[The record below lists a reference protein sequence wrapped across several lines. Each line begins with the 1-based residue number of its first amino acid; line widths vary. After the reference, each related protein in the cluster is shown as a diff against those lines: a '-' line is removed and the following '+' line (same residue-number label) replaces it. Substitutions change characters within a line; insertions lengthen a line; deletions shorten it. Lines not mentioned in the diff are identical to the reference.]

1 MWGTAICP
9 WSSWPLHTAGKGT
22 LLSSWGASM
31 HSADNNNPV
40 PNSLSRTVWVAVN
53 LCFGVSTSSGW
64 DWGAGKSAAEVE
76 DSVTG
81 ILEMNRVRQF
91 VLSALGFLNLTD
103 VHRQE
108 MGSEG
113 LWLVNQSINCLEIAK
128 FSSVMWFLVFQTQ
141 LDLF

>member
-1 MWGTAICP
+1 M
-9 WSSWPLHTAGKGT
+9 
-22 LLSSWGASM
+22 
-31 HSADNNNPV
+31 
-40 PNSLSRTVWVAVN
+40 N

-113 LWLVNQSINCLEIAK
+113 L
-128 FSSVMWFLVFQTQ
+128 
-141 LDLF
+141 